1 MDGRGGLV
9 LTASKQQQQLL
20 LEIATLEL
28 ELAKNHRAILVLEKN
43 EEVEAARSAQLESA
57 ESLLDA
63 HSTLERVQGEITKV
77 LSDIDLVDQ
86 RIVQDEKKAKAVNS
100 ERELKAVEAELNS
113 LQARKS
119 LLEDTELTLMQE
131 SEDAEKLIASLTAAR
146 SELNQQLE
154 ELLATVRGQTQNL
167 SAASS
172 ELSQKR
178 DAVAKQLEPALVEAY
193 RRKVERGVPVG
204 QTLGRDCSAC
214 RLAINGVEF
223 DAMMALPEDSL
234 PTCPNCDAFIIR

>member
-1 MDGRGGLV
+1 V
-9 LTASKQQQQLL
+9 LTASKQQQQFL

-28 ELAKNHRAILVLEKN
+28 EMAKSQRAILVLEKN
-43 EEVEAARSAQLESA
+43 DEVEAARSAQLESA
-57 ESLLDA
+57 ESLLEA
-63 HSTLERVQGEITKV
+63 HSSLERLQGEITKV
-77 LSDIDLVDQ
+77 LSDIELVDQ

-113 LQARKS
+113 LQARKT
-119 LLEDTELTLMQE
+119 LLEDNELTLMQAI
-131 SEDAEKLIASLTAAR
+131 EDAEKLISSLTASR
-146 SELNQQLE
+146 SELNQKLE
-154 ELLATVRGQTQNL
+154 ALLAAVRSKAQNL

-178 DAVAKQLEPALVEAY
+178 DATAKKLDPALFDAY
-193 RRKVERGVPVG
+193 RRKAERGVPVG

-223 DAMMALPEDSL
+223 DAMMALPEDAL

>member
-1 MDGRGGLV
+1 M

-63 HSTLERVQGEITKV
+63 HSTLERVQGEIAKV

-86 RIVQDEKKAKAVNS
+86 RIVQDEKKSKAVNS

-131 SEDAEKLIASLTAAR
+131 AEDAEKLIASLTIAR

-154 ELLATVRGQTQNL
+154 ALLATVRGQTQNL

-193 RRKVERGVPVG
+193 RRKAERGVPVG